1 MGFLE
6 YQTIEEGTV
15 FCGLILRAVT
25 QTIQGSVCLKG
36 GFIVYIAYELTLQ
49 RSRTSRIGEALRV
62 VLKGGGNVWRQ
73 DQAIR
78 VV

>member
-1 MGFLE
+1 MGFLG
-6 YQTIEEGTV
+6 YRTIEEGTV

-36 GFIVYIAYELTLQ
+36 GFFVYIAYELTLQ
-49 RSRTSRIGEALRV
+49 RSRTPRIGEALGV
-62 VLKGGGNVWRQ
+62 ELKGGGNVWRQ